1 MPWCGNKCPGINEF
15 HTFESKHC
23 LLKCDH
29 QCVPA
34 SVLVHIANKAFVE
47 KHIGTYISAT
57 ALLGCLRALYLER
70 TEDWYQEPSTSW
82 YSVRGTLLHAILEN
96 PDFGGLVR
104 DMSGYV
110 QRLID
115 KGLVGSEL
123 GQLWLTMESDL
134 LAVASMLPKPYH
146 GPDWESEVEFEM
158 PLGVIDGQERFLKGT
173 IDVLRRVAGEIIDY
187 KTVGDKS
194 LPYIGKFGAKAEHE
208 IQFNIYRLLVE
219 RGYPIDKQG
228 KRIPGYVPFEVKKIR
243 AYYMS
248 MMQVIGTGSNMT
260 ETTPWAVSEP
270 KTYSNEISREIANE
284 REDLVVK
291 RGKRKGSNNPE
302 DYVLSTK
309 RKYHLTYA
317 IPDVKLMDLDVVLKF
332 VIERATILF
341 RAFDKGI
348 IPPLPPVEMQLWKCD
363 SYCPV
368 KSFCDKI
375 CAERGEE
382 RAKLETASDDI
393 LIEGDSATA
402 VVDDDILP
410 VED

>member
-1 MPWCGNKCPGINEF
+1 MN
-15 HTFESKHC
+15 
-23 LLKCDH
+23 CDH

-96 PDFGGLVR
+96 PDFGGLVH

-115 KGLVGSEL
+115 KGLASAEV
-123 GQLWLTMESDL
+123 GQLWLTLESDL
-134 LAVASMLPKPYH
+134 LAMASMLPKPYH
-146 GPDWESEVEFEM
+146 VPDWESEREFEM
-158 PLGVIDGQERFLKGT
+158 SLGVIDGQERFLKGT
-173 IDVLRRVAGEIIDY
+173 IDVLRPLLGEIIDY

-219 RGYPIDKQG
+219 RGYPIDQKDTY
-228 KRIPGYVPFEVKKIR
+228 KPIKVNKIR

-260 ETTPWAVSEP
+260 ETTPWAVSDP
-270 KTYSNEISREIANE
+270 KTYGNEINREIANE
-284 REDLVVK
+284 RQDLVMK
-291 RGKRKGSNNPE
+291 RGKRKSSNNPE
-302 DYVLSTK
+302 DYELSTK

-317 IPDVKLMDLDVVLKF
+317 IPDVKLLDLDDVFKF
-332 VIERATILF
+332 VVERATILF

-348 IPPLPPVEMQLWKCD
+348 MPPLPSVEMMLWRCD

-368 KSFCDKI
+368 KSFCDKV
-375 CAERGEE
+375 CAKQGEV
-382 RAKLETASDDI
+382 RAKLETVRDGDI
-393 LIEGDSATA
+393 PLETEGAGTDA
-402 VVDDDILP
+402 VDVDILP
-410 VED
+410 VEE

>member
-1 MPWCGNKCPGINEF
+1 MPWLGNRCPGSSEV
-15 HTFESKHC
+15 HTFESRHC
-23 LLKCDH
+23 LLNCDH

-96 PDFGGLVR
+96 PDFGGLVH

-115 KGLVGSEL
+115 KGLASDEV
-123 GQLWLTMESDL
+123 GQLWLTLESDL
-134 LAVASMLPKPYH
+134 LAMASMLPKPYH
-146 GPDWESEVEFEM
+146 VPDWESEREFEM
-158 PLGVIDGQERFLKGT
+158 SLGVIDGQERFLKGT
-173 IDVLRRVAGEIIDY
+173 IDVLRPLLGEIIDY

-194 LPYIGKFGAKAEHE
+194 LPYIGKFGAKPEHE
-208 IQFNIYRLLVE
+208 MQFNIYRMLVE
-219 RGYPIDKQG
+219 RGYPVGQKDTYKPIKVQ
-228 KRIPGYVPFEVKKIR
+228 KIR

-260 ETTPWAVSEP
+260 ETTAWTASEP
-270 KTYSNEISREIANE
+270 KQFGNEISRVVANE

-302 DYVLSTK
+302 DYVLSEK
-309 RKYHLTYA
+309 KKYHLTYA
-317 IPDVKLMDLDVVLKF
+317 IPDVKLLDLDDVFKF
-332 VIERATILF
+332 VVERATILF

-348 IPPLPPVEMQLWKCD
+348 MPPLPPVEMQLWKCD

-368 KSFCDKI
+368 KEFCDKV
-375 CAERGEE
+375 CAGRGEV
-382 RAKLETASDDI
+382 RAKLETANSSDMP
-393 LIEGDSATA
+393 LESEGTGTDA
-402 VVDDDILP
+402 VDVDILP
-410 VED
+410 VEG